1 MDLYPLKDAVNRRQ
15 IGDVMIQPGQ
25 VWQHF
30 KGGLYIVIG
39 VARNSETLEDEVIY
53 KDMYGLGQL
62 WARPL
67 SMWNEN
73 INRGAYSGP
82 RFKYVRG

>member
-1 MDLYPLKDAVNRRQ
+1 MPLDAIKSTVNCRQ
-15 IGDVMIQPGQ
+15 VEDRTIQPGQ
-25 VWQHF
+25 IWKHF

-39 VARNSETLEDEVIY
+39 VARNSETMEDEVIY

-67 SMWNEN
+67 SMWNEH